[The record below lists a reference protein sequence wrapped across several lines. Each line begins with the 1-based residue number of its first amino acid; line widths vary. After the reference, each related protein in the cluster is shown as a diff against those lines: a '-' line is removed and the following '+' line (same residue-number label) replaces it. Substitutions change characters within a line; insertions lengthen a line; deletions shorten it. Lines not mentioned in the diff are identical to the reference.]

1 MFRIEEE
8 AGIRARRLR
17 LRSHRQLGSN
27 RMLSEDSPKIRVGDL
42 APEYTGSVIPRA
54 GIRGPT
60 GCKIYFTDGAVF
72 DGKWRMG
79 LLEAKGSPAG
89 IPSCKGGT
97 GGT

>member
-1 MFRIEEE
+1 MFRIGEE

-42 APEYTGSVIPRA
+42 APEYTKRHPGS
-54 GIRGPT
+54 GIRGSS
-60 GCKIYFTDGAVF
+60 GCKIYFTDGAVL

-79 LLEAKGSPAG
+79 LL
-89 IPSCKGGT
+89 
-97 GGT
+97 